1 MSLRRSSP
9 ARRPRARWSRRRRVL
24 VPLSVLLVLALA
36 GAAALVVIERRLQG
50 NVERTDVFE
59 GIDPSSRPRSEPTTA
74 LDLLVLGSDSRE
86 GVGAEFQGTG
96 DELTTGE
103 RADTTLLVHVA
114 ADREAAWIVSIPRDS
129 WVALPAC
136 PGREGE
142 LLPAREGQI
151 NSAFEEGGLPCT
163 VRAVESL
170 TGVRID
176 HTAVV
181 DFGGFRDMVTALGGV
196 PVCLTEPFQPRQA
209 NVRLPAGRHVLDGP
223 QALEYVRARKGV
235 GDGGDLGRIER
246 QKAFMASMLDR
257 ALSRGMIARPD
268 RLVRFLD
275 AATRNLQVDD
285 SLDLRALATAL
296 RRIDPAAVTLTT
308 VPLDPDP
315 GPDYAE
321 GGRLAGRVAWDP
333 LAAGAL
339 FADLRADRLPRPGA
353 AVASAS
359 ADPSTTTGAE
369 PAPSASASADPTVSP
384 SPSAAPTPPPGSSA
398 AEVAC
403 R

>member
-1 MSLRRSSP
+1 M
-9 ARRPRARWSRRRRVL
+9 L
-24 VPLSVLLVLALA
+24 VPLCVLLVLALA
-36 GAAALVVIERRLQG
+36 GVAGLFVIERRLQG
-50 NVERTDVFE
+50 NVERTSVFQE
-59 GIDPSSRPRSEPTTA
+59 IDPSTRPRSEPTTA

-86 GVGAEFQGTG
+86 STGDEFQGTG
-96 DELTTGE
+96 EDVVTGE
-103 RADTTLLVHVA
+103 RADTTLLVHIN
-114 ADREAAWIVSIPRDS
+114 ADRDAAWIVSIPRDS

-142 LLPAREGQI
+142 QLPAREGQI
-151 NSAFEEGGLPCT
+151 NAAFEEGGLACT
-163 VRAVESL
+163 VRAMESL

-181 DFGGFRDMVTALGGV
+181 DFTGFRDMVTALGGV
-196 PVCLTEPFQPRQA
+196 PVCLTEPFRPRQA

-235 GDGGDLGRIER
+235 GDGSDLGRIDR

-285 SLDLRALATAL
+285 DLDLRELATSL

-315 GPDYAE
+315 GPEYAE

-333 LAAGAL
+333 VAAGAL
-339 FADLRADRLPRPGA
+339 FEDLRADRLPEPGA
-353 AVASAS
+353 AAA
-359 ADPSTTTGAE
+359 A
-369 PAPSASASADPTVSP
+369 
-384 SPSAAPTPPPGSSA
+384 SPSAAPSPTAGAEPSAGAAPTPAASASPTASAAPTQPPGSSA